1 MSRLLKLSSGAE
13 RIINIL
19 EQKGYQA
26 YAVGGCVRDLLLGLT
41 PADWDIASSALPQD
55 VMEAFNG
62 YSVIPTGI
70 KHGTVT
76 VIMEGTPFEITTFR
90 TEGRYVAHRRPEKVN
105 FVSELREDLRRR
117 DFTLNA
123 MAYNPSGGLYDFFG
137 GEEDLKAGVL
147 RCVGEAS
154 ERFWEGAAFC
164 FCIWIPNRKEYRL
177 GRPCVRSVFKRNF
190 SRKARL

>member
-26 YAVGGCVRDLLLGLT
+26 YAVGGGVRDLLLGLT

-105 FVSELREDLRRR
+105 FVSELSMLLICRRPGNFVSKR
-117 DFTLNA
+117 RLWRPTIWKCAL
-123 MAYNPSGGLYDFFG
+123 GCC
-137 GEEDLKAGVL
+137 LKAENGP
-147 RCVGEAS
+147 
-154 ERFWEGAAFC
+154 EG
-164 FCIWIPNRKEYRL
+164 Y
-177 GRPCVRSVFKRNF
+177 
-190 SRKARL
+190 